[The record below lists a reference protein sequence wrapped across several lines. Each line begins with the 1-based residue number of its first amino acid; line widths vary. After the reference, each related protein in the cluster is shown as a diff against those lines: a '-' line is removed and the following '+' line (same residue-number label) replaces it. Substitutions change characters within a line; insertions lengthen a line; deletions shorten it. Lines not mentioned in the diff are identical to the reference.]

1 MEITFYF
8 QRNISNS
15 LGPHGQSSA
24 HGRLT
29 PVELDGKDFCYKLEK
44 YCKAK
49 Y

>member
-1 MEITFYF
+1 MKITFYL
-8 QRNISNS
+8 QRNISTPI
-15 LGPHGQSSA
+15 GPHGQSSA

-49 Y
+49 H